1 MHTHTIVGI
10 NCDPKLW
17 ILTQIQAW
25 GNNKIMNSSWPFDQQ
40 MSPSEC
46 LAYPLQKELSWLPW
60 LLSTPKYCSPHF
72 SQSVWINKIPS
83 MQLCTYYNN
92 RGNLGMS
99 AVLILEIYS
108 TGSLE
113 INTELALMN
122 IKAASVYSS
131 LGGGR
136 FTHIGLKCRYNYYI
150 TCYLHVETQL

>member
-60 LLSTPKYCSPHF
+60 LLSTPKHCSPCF
-72 SQSVWINKIPS
+72 SQSMWMNKIPS
-83 MQLCTYYNN
+83 TQLRTYYNN
-92 RGNLGMS
+92 RRNFGMS
-99 AVLILEIYS
+99 AVLILEMYRQPRNQLW
-108 TGSLE
+108 TGTYE
-113 INTELALMN
+113 H
-122 IKAASVYSS
+122 KSS
-131 LGGGR
+131 ISIFLPGGR
-136 FTHIGLKCRYNYYI
+136 SSVGINDYI